1 MGRAETKSLKEIT
14 ELLTINSTRI
24 QVLSKQRMC
33 PGMKSS
39 QLQSLNLQL
48 KEAKRK
54 FYQLRKE
61 LEARIKG
68 EIVLVT
74 YEIDG
79 GVLYGRFVNLS
90 DSEVEFL
97 YHNLSVWLGKEI
109 KILRIERQGTFI
121 FNK

>member
-48 KEAKRK
+48 KEAKRR

-61 LEARIKG
+61 LEARIKC

-79 GVLYGRFVNLS
+79 EVLYGRFVNLS

-121 FNK
+121 SNK

>member
-48 KEAKRK
+48 KEAKRR

-68 EIVLVT
+68 EIVSVT

-79 GVLYGRFVNLS
+79 EVLYGRFVNLS
-90 DSEVEFL
+90 DYEVEFL

-121 FNK
+121 SNK

>member
-79 GVLYGRFVNLS
+79 EVLYGRFVNLS

-121 FNK
+121 SNK

>member
-79 GVLYGRFVNLS
+79 EVLYGRFVNLS

>member
-33 PGMKSS
+33 PSMKSS
-39 QLQSLNLQL
+39 QLQSINLQL
-48 KEAKRK
+48 KEAKRR
-54 FYQLRKE
+54 FYRLRKE

-68 EIVLVT
+68 EIVSVT
-74 YEIDG
+74 YEVDG
-79 GVLYGRFVNLS
+79 EVLYGRFVNLS

-121 FNK
+121 SNK

>member
-1 MGRAETKSLKEIT
+1 MGRADKSLKEIT

-33 PGMKSS
+33 SGMKSS

-48 KEAKRK
+48 REAKRK
-54 FYQLRKE
+54 LYQLRKE

-79 GVLYGRFVNLS
+79 EVLYGRFVNLS

-121 FNK
+121 SNK

>member
-14 ELLTINSTRI
+14 ELLTINSIRI

-79 GVLYGRFVNLS
+79 EVLYGRFVNLS

>member
-48 KEAKRK
+48 KEAKRR

-79 GVLYGRFVNLS
+79 EVLYGRFVNLS

-121 FNK
+121 SNK

>member
-24 QVLSKQRMC
+24 QVLSKQLMC

-39 QLQSLNLQL
+39 QLQSINLQL
-48 KEAKRK
+48 REAKRR

-68 EIVLVT
+68 EIVSVT

-79 GVLYGRFVNLS
+79 EVLYGRFVNLS

-121 FNK
+121 SNK

>member
-39 QLQSLNLQL
+39 QLQSLNLQF

-79 GVLYGRFVNLS
+79 EVLYGRFVNLS

-97 YHNLSVWLGKEI
+97 YHNLSVWLSKEI

-121 FNK
+121 SNK

>member
-1 MGRAETKSLKEIT
+1 
-14 ELLTINSTRI
+14 
-24 QVLSKQRMC
+24 
-33 PGMKSS
+33 MKSS
-39 QLQSLNLQL
+39 QLQSINLQL
-48 KEAKRK
+48 REAKRR

-68 EIVLVT
+68 EIVSVT

-79 GVLYGRFVNLS
+79 EVLYGRFVNLS

-121 FNK
+121 SNK

>member
-1 MGRAETKSLKEIT
+1 
-14 ELLTINSTRI
+14 
-24 QVLSKQRMC
+24 MC

-79 GVLYGRFVNLS
+79 EVLYGRFVNLS

>member
-121 FNK
+121 SNK